1 MGWKKPLIIGAIS
14 LATLVLAAWL
24 VLWTLDFNR
33 FKPRIIQTVKES
45 SGLELALHG
54 NIEVGL
60 GLGLRL
66 LIHDVAIRNAGW
78 GSRPDMATMRRCE
91 LKISLL
97 RLIRGIFEI
106 DRLVFVEPDF
116 LLETDAS
123 GMLNVLSFAKDRLKS
138 RPQSEATA
146 QRGPFP
152 SVREVSLQ
160 RGRFT
165 YRSGRTGK
173 TYSKRVDRLTL
184 AAPSTRDPVQVAMT
198 GFLNDRPV
206 ELEGTLGTPLDL
218 MRAQEPWPVNLTA
231 KGEGAVANI
240 EGAIGD
246 VFRFHDLSLRIQ
258 AEGSSVSKI
267 LALAGIRMR
276 RDPGPFALTAALTDP
291 GSIPALKDVE
301 LRIVAQDAL
310 KIRVSGSIG
319 NLASMGGIQLAV
331 TASFKD
337 LSYFSR
343 DPRKPLPAAGPF
355 TVTGTIHDSAPKVL
369 SLHDFRVTGGK
380 DALIGSLDMD
390 WSAKKRRIRLK
401 LSSPGLTLQSF
412 MVSDPRR
419 AMLLR
424 SLLKIGPADLTLS
437 MADPFGRAAVEEI
450 DFRLGKNQETELRI
464 RGRIKDLRAMQGV
477 ELNVKAQGKDAADL
491 ERVFGKPIFIKG
503 PYTVSGLVTDLS
515 DKGLGCDDFKVSLG
529 KNEVAG
535 LLELHLAGEKP
546 QLNAVLFSQ
555 KLDLE
560 SAITPGPRNRKIL
573 EVLRSLGPIRLA
585 ITIVDPGGE
594 PTVPNLNAHMG
605 TKQWA
610 EVSIQGAV
618 KDIRSRR
625 GVDLELA
632 IQGEEFSRLGPLFR
646 RSLPIKGPF
655 SVNARF
661 VDAEPGVYRLEEMK
675 AILGKND
682 IRGWMEARVQDPL
695 RIEAKFL
702 SQDIDLNVL
711 SPMVGTGAELLR
723 HIRSWSLETRVVPS
737 RDGPLVES
745 FHISLDAPALAE
757 AKLTGSIQDLFTWQG
772 VDVTFSLKGDDVAG
786 FQKIARKPLPFSG
799 PFALTGRLIEPKA
812 GLYKVRNFNA
822 AFGRNDLDGAF
833 QIILTAQKPR
843 ITSDLSSRSL
853 DLRPLFSKSELSS
866 ETEAERGKGR
876 KPDSKVF
883 SQKPLRLDSLRA
895 IDADIHLQA
904 GQILLPRLALDNAT
918 VHLKIEKGLLEID
931 PLQGTV
937 GGGTAGGRFSLHT
950 EGVTAK
956 AALEFKASEVD
967 LAAMLAELGVEKSV
981 TGLFRAEIEAEA
993 RGDSIGALMEGLS
1006 GKALFVVADG
1016 RIYNKYIDLVGGGLL
1031 PELYRLI
1038 NPFSHKEPFSE
1049 LTCHVNQFDIQEG
1062 VAVSKIWVTDTKY
1075 TTVRGAGKIHLGDE
1089 KLDMAFRM
1097 SPKKSIGIPGLA
1109 EIDLNI
1115 GDFARSFKVEG
1126 TLAQPSVALNPAGAA
1141 TTIGKMLGGLALFGP
1156 IGLAAGLI
1164 DLKLGP
1170 DHPCLKALEALENGP
1185 GTNEKENP
1193 DPAAVKRSPASP
1205 SQTSAQ
1211 QEGR

>member
-1 MGWKKPLIIGAIS
+1 MRWKKPLIIGVIS
-14 LATLVLAAWL
+14 LATLLLAAWL

-33 FKPRIIQTVKES
+33 FKPRIIQAVAET

-66 LIHDVAIRNAGW
+66 LIHDVAIRNVGW
-78 GSRPDMATMRRCE
+78 GSRPDMVTMRRCE
-91 LKISLL
+91 LKLSLL
-97 RLIRGIFEI
+97 RLIRGAFEI

-116 LLETDAS
+116 LLETNTS
-123 GMLNVLSFAKDRLKS
+123 GMLNILSFAKDRLKS
-138 RPQSEATA
+138 RPQREATA

-152 SVREVSLQ
+152 PVKEVILEK
-160 RGRFT
+160 GRFT
-165 YRSGRTGK
+165 YISGRTGK
-173 TYSKRVDRLTL
+173 TYSKRVDRLALT
-184 AAPSTRDPVQVAMT
+184 APSTRSPVQVAMT
-198 GFLNDRPV
+198 GFFNDQPIEV
-206 ELEGTLGTPLDL
+206 EGTLGTPADL

-231 KGEGAVANI
+231 KGEGTVANI
-240 EGAIGD
+240 QGAIGD
-246 VFRFHDLSLRIQ
+246 VFRFNDLSLRIQ

-291 GSIPALKDVE
+291 GSIPALEDVD
-301 LRIVAQDAL
+301 LQIAAQDAL

-331 TASFKD
+331 MASLKD

-343 DPRKPLPAAGPF
+343 DPGKPLPDTGPL
-355 TVTGTIHDSAPKVL
+355 TVTGTLHHSAPKVL

-390 WSAKKRRIRLK
+390 WSAKERRIRLK

-412 MVSDPRR
+412 MVSDPGR

-437 MADPFGRAAVEEI
+437 MVDPFGRAAVEEV
-450 DFRLGKNQETELRI
+450 DFRLGKHQETEIRI
-464 RGRIKDLRAMQGV
+464 RGRIKDLRAMQGI
-477 ELNVKAQGKDAADL
+477 ELNVKAQGNDAADL

-503 PYTVSGLVTDLS
+503 PYTVSGFVTDLS
-515 DKGLGCDDFKVSLG
+515 DKGLGCDDFKVSVG

-546 QLNAVLFSQ
+546 QLNAILFSQ

-560 SAITPGPRNRKIL
+560 SAMTLPPKNREIL

-594 PTVPNLNAHMG
+594 PAVPNVHAHMG
-605 TKQWA
+605 TKPWA
-610 EVSIQGAV
+610 EVSIKGAV
-618 KDIRSRR
+618 EDVRSRR

-655 SVNARF
+655 SLSARF
-661 VDAEPGVYRLEEMK
+661 VDAESGVYRLEETE
-675 AILGKND
+675 AILGENN
-682 IRGWMEARVQDPL
+682 IRGWVEARVEDPV
-695 RIEAKFL
+695 RVEVKFH
-702 SQDIDLNVL
+702 SQNIDLNVL

-723 HIRSWSLETRVVPS
+723 HIRSWSLETRVAPS
-737 RDGPLVES
+737 RDGLLVES
-745 FHISLDAPALAE
+745 FHISLNAPALAE
-757 AKLTGSIQDLFTWQG
+757 AELSGSIQALFTWQG
-772 VDVTFSLKGDDVAG
+772 VDVTFSLQGNDVAG
-786 FQKIARKPLPFSG
+786 FQKVARKPLPFSG
-799 PFALTGRLIEPKA
+799 PFALTGRLIDPKA
-812 GLYKVRNFNA
+812 GLYQVRNFTA
-822 AFGRNDLDGAF
+822 ALGHNDLDGAF

-843 ITSDLSSRSL
+843 ITANLSSRSL
-853 DLRPLFSKSELSS
+853 DLRPLFSKSEQRS

-895 IDADIHLQA
+895 IDADVNLQA
-904 GQILLPRLALDNAT
+904 GQILLPRLALDHAT
-918 VHLKIEKGLLEID
+918 VHLKIENGRLEID

-937 GGGTAGGRFSLHT
+937 GGGSVDSRFSLDT
-950 EGVTAK
+950 KGVTAN
-956 AALEFKASEVD
+956 AALEFKASQVD
-967 LAAMLAELGVEKSV
+967 LAAMLTEVGFEKSV
-981 TGLFRAEIEAEA
+981 TGLFRTELEAEA
-993 RGDSIGALMEGLS
+993 RGDSIAALMEGLS
-1006 GKALFVVADG
+1006 GKAVFVVADG

-1038 NPFSHKEPFSE
+1038 NPFSQKEPFSE
-1049 LTCHVNQFDIQEG
+1049 LTCHVTRFDIQEG

-1075 TTVRGAGKIHLGDE
+1075 TTVRGTGKIDLGNE

-1109 EIDLNI
+1109 EIDVNI
-1115 GDFARSFKVEG
+1115 GDFAKSFKVG
-1126 TLAQPSVALNPAGAA
+1126 GAFAQPSVALDPSGAA

-1156 IGLAAGLI
+1156 IGLAAGVI

-1170 DHPCLKALEALENGP
+1170 DHPCLKALEALEKGP
-1185 GTNEKENP
+1185 TTNEKENP
-1193 DPAAVKRSPASP
+1193 DPAAVERSPASP

-1211 QEGR
+1211 QQGH